1 MQDAAANIARIDPAQ
16 CRLPSNR
23 APITRDD
30 VEYLAAS
37 ISAHGQLV
45 PGLVRR
51 TQPGDPIRYEIVC
64 GARRHFTIAE
74 LGRAWPAK
82 AQPFFAAIRPL
93 SDEAAFAA
101 ADRDN
106 RNRADISDFQR
117 ATDYADALQTHY
129 AGNQAR
135 MAQAIQIQ
143 PTALSRYLTLA
154 GLPEEIFEAFGRP
167 TNLTLVD
174 AVGLFSH
181 LKNEASQPRLLQT
194 AREIAAL
201 QQQRADRGFPFLD
214 AETVIRRLQPP
225 APKRA
230 PSPPNL
236 NRNPSHTVIAE
247 GRTLASGHRR
257 PDGAIHIALATPL
270 PRDRATIHAATDEIL
285 DNLCE
290 PEKGCNDATLSVITT
305 NRPPHAQAA

>member
-16 CRLPSNR
+16 CRLPPNR
-23 APITRDD
+23 APITRED
-30 VEYLAAS
+30 VEHLAAS

-51 TQPGDPIRYEIVC
+51 TQPGDPIRYEIIC

-93 SDEAAFAA
+93 TDEAAFAA

-117 ATDYADALQTHY
+117 ATDYAHALQTHY

-143 PTALSRYLTLA
+143 PTTLSRFLIFA

-167 TNLTLVD
+167 ANLSLVD
-174 AVGLFSH
+174 AVSLFSH
-181 LKNEASQPRLLQT
+181 LKNQATQTCPEPKSQPHRNRQRPHPRRGPPPPRRHPSHRL
-194 AREIAAL
+194 R
-201 QQQRADRGFPFLD
+201 RA
-214 AETVIRRLQPP
+214 PP
-225 APKRA
+225 AKPRHH
-230 PSPPNL
+230 P
-236 NRNPSHTVIAE
+236 R
-247 GRTLASGHRR
+247 RHRR
-257 PDGAIHIALATPL
+257 
-270 PRDRATIHAATDEIL
+270 
-285 DNLCE
+285 
-290 PEKGCNDATLSVITT
+290 
-305 NRPPHAQAA
+305 NRG

>member
-16 CRLPSNR
+16 CRLPPNR

-30 VEYLAAS
+30 VEHLAAS

-82 AQPFFAAIRPL
+82 AQPFYAAIRPL
-93 SDEAAFAA
+93 TDEAAFAA

-117 ATDYADALQTHY
+117 ATDYAHALQTYY

-143 PTALSRYLTLA
+143 PTTLSRFLTFA
-154 GLPEEIFEAFGRP
+154 GLPDEIFEAFGRP
-167 TNLTLVD
+167 ANLSLVD
-174 AVGLFSH
+174 AVSLFSH
-181 LKNEASQPRLLQT
+181 LKNQANQPRLLQT
-194 AREIAAL
+194 ARELAAL
-201 QQQRADRGFPFLD
+201 QQQRVGRGYPLLEP
-214 AETVIRRLQPP
+214 ETVLRRLQPP

-230 PSPPNL
+230 PSP
-236 NRNPSHTVIAE
+236 NPSHTVIAN
-247 GRTLASGHRR
+247 GRPLATGHRR
-257 PDGAIHIALATPL
+257 PDGTLHIAFAAPL
-270 PRDRATIHAATDEIL
+270 PQNRATIHAATDEIV

-290 PEKGCNDATLSVITT
+290 SEKGCNDATLSAITT
-305 NRPPHAQAA
+305 NSPSHAQAA

>member
-1 MQDAAANIARIDPAQ
+1 MQPAAANIARIDPAQ
-16 CRLPSNR
+16 CRLPPR
-23 APITRDD
+23 RLPITRDD
-30 VEYLAAS
+30 VEYLVAS
-37 ISAHGQLV
+37 IKAHGQLV

-51 TQPGDPIRYEIVC
+51 TQPGDPIRYEIIC

-74 LGRAWPAK
+74 LGRAFPK
-82 AQPFFAAIRPL
+82 NAQPFFAAIRPL

-117 ATDYADALQTHY
+117 ATDYAHALQTYY
-129 AGNQAR
+129 AGNQHR
-135 MAQAIQIQ
+135 MAEAIQIQ
-143 PTALSRYLTLA
+143 PTTLSRYLTLA

-201 QQQRADRGFPFLD
+201 QQQRAGRGFPFLD
-214 AETVIRRLQPP
+214 AETVLRRLQPP

-230 PSPPNL
+230 PSQNV
-236 NRNPSHTVIAE
+236 SHTVIAE

-290 PEKGCNDATLSVITT
+290 PGKGCNDATLSTITT
-305 NRPPHAQAA
+305 NSPSHAQAA